1 MKTKILLSL
10 LFLAFIMSSG
20 CKKEEEDDD
29 TNKKVLVGSFML
41 KGDSYNIYTT
51 GSEPAGVLQ
60 LMHHLSD
67 GYSTG
72 GFTIAGTNTNT
83 GIGAVQLFIEYTAN
97 TGISSSYIN
106 GDIYND
112 DHTFDPWL
120 SSYSITS
127 ANGSTMI
134 TGSEPDGTIDI
145 TKNSDGNFTVA
156 FDLVFS
162 DSTTA
167 SGTITQDYKVQE
179 MNF

>member
-1 MKTKILLSL
+1 MT
-10 LFLAFIMSSG
+10 
-20 CKKEEEDDD
+20 
-29 TNKKVLVGSFML
+29 
-41 KGDSYNIYTT
+41 
-51 GSEPAGVLQ
+51 
-60 LMHHLSD
+60 HHLSD
-67 GYSTG
+67 GNSSG
-72 GFTIAGTNTNT
+72 GFTIGGTNSNT
-83 GIGAVQLFIEYTAN
+83 GIGVVQLFIEYTAN
-97 TGISSSYIN
+97 TGISGNYKN
-106 GDIYND
+106 GDIYTD

-127 ANGSTMI
+127 ANGNTMI

-167 SGTITQDYKVQE
+167 SGTIIQDYKVQE